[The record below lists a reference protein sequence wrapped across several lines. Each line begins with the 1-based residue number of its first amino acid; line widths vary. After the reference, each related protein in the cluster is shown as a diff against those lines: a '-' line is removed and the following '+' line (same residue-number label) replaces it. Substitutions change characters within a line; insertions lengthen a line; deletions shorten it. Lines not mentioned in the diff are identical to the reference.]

1 MELPM
6 LEKIRSATPT
16 LEDEDFAQLIDLPS
30 AAMRQMPRLQTA
42 PAPACTELVDPA
54 TEHEHS
60 LEVLRA
66 AIPEHM
72 VWRNEGDVLANLP
85 PPGEAHAVAQ
95 LRMGS
100 GAEVAQEDVC
110 GATWV
115 HLLLTGGER
124 YVDVDDRNGE
134 SDCVHWLIVPGASK
148 RAAIAEWQR
157 RRAASGRDAW
167 PTAAELSAAGVAGA
181 RAFVQNPG
189 KLISVPPHALAVR
202 RVSRHAVLLQWS
214 RATALACLNTANLR
228 AAAAVA
234 GGGDS
239 ARGRLGSPTASV
251 LDGPALPWP
260 SAEEEKGMPP
270 EWRRL
275 QCHPPVALATFLS
288 LAAAVRRAE
297 AVARK
302 GGAPLDGAAREEL
315 RELLEPCRA
324 LVAAERLT
332 SSSSSSPSS
341 SGTASAP
348 PDAHAL
354 PVERLHDKAPRAC
367 DHCAADIFNRAV
379 RLTAPKVVCTA
390 TAGGTTRL
398 VPEPAAFNP
407 RRRKQRR
414 KGDAGDF
421 CLGARPPARA
431 ACARPAL
438 LPPSLSL
445 SLYVCVCGPWLSR
458 ALAPGARPPAPGR
471 GSRVPCLPA
480 PRSLRLRPQPHSP
493 SPLRPPNPL
502 ARVFSVRD
510 SRLSRWR
517 RSLARAHPAASLSTQ
532 PASRRERSWAETTPR
547 SLSTRHPRRLRRQCA
562 PPSA

>member
-202 RVSRHAVLLQWS
+202 RVSRHAVLRQWS
-214 RATALACLNTANLR
+214 RATALACLNTARLR

-348 PDAHAL
+348 PDAYAL

-421 CLGARPPARA
+421 CLGARPLPAPPARA
-431 ACARPAL
+431 LPSCL
-438 LPPSLSL
+438 LLSLSL
-445 SLYVCVCGPWLSR
+445 SMCVSAALGSLARSLRAPGRQLRAAAAACLACLRACASLA
-458 ALAPGARPPAPGR
+458 ALATPAPKAPPPAPAP
-471 GSRVPCLPA
+471 SAPPQPLSPESSPCASLGGVARLPA
-480 PRSLRLRPQPHSP
+480 RIPRRPCPRSLRRGGNG
-493 SPLRPPNPL
+493 RG
-502 ARVFSVRD
+502 
-510 SRLSRWR
+510 R
-517 RSLARAHPAASLSTQ
+517 R
-532 PASRRERSWAETTPR
+532 RR
-547 SLSTRHPRRLRRQCA
+547 HVH
-562 PPSA
+562 